1 MNPFSIILQRR
12 EMLLNLTKREL
23 KIRYRGSVLGFL
35 WTVLIPLFMALIY
48 VGFLRLMAGRGVPL
62 AEIVIGVFA
71 WQYTV
76 QCVNSGLHS
85 VTGNVNLVKKVAV
98 PRFIL
103 PLASTL
109 ANTTNYLLSLIV
121 QFPVVMLLQHAAGEP
136 VISPLVLAVPAV
148 LLLHFIFNL
157 AIALFMSAS
166 NVYFRDTEHLV
177 NVGLSAFFFM
187 SPVMYNLAFVDHM
200 TPKYPWLMDVYTLNP
215 VAVIITAYRSFIL
228 PGASMTYT
236 PSAAVAVL
244 ICPVLLIVA
253 YRIFQRA
260 QRYFADLL

>member
-1 MNPFSIILQRR
+1 VNPLSIILQRR
-12 EMLLNLTKREL
+12 EMLMNLTKREL

-35 WTVLIPLFMALIY
+35 WTVLIPLFMAMIY

-85 VTGNVNLVKKVAV
+85 ITGNVNLVKKVAV

-103 PLASTL
+103 PVASTL
-109 ANTTNYLLSLIV
+109 ANSINYLLSLIV
-121 QFPVVMLLQHAAGEP
+121 QFPVIMALQYFAGESLL
-136 VISPLVLAVPAV
+136 SPWFVALPFILVL
-148 LLLHFIFNL
+148 HFCFNL
-157 AIALFMSAS
+157 AMALFMSAS

-187 SPVMYNLAFVDHM
+187 SPIMYNLAFVDHM
-200 TPKYPWLMDVYTLNP
+200 TPQFPWLMDVYTLNP
-215 VAVIITAYRSFIL
+215 IAVIVTAYRSLLL
-228 PGASMTYT
+228 PGVEFTLTASAL
-236 PSAAVAVL
+236 AAIIVCPALLVA
-244 ICPVLLIVA
+244 A
-253 YRIFQRA
+253 YKTFQRA
-260 QRYFADLL
+260 QRNFADLL

>member
-1 MNPFSIILQRR
+1 
-12 EMLLNLTKREL
+12 MLVNLTKREL

-103 PLASTL
+103 PLAATT
-109 ANTTNYLLSLIV
+109 ANTVNYLLSLLV
-121 QFPVVMLLQHAAGEP
+121 QFPLLWFLQREAGGLSGWSLAFP
-136 VISPLVLAVPAV
+136 VVLAV
-148 LLLHFIFNL
+148 HFCFNL
-157 AIALFMSAS
+157 ALAMFMAAS

-187 SPVMYNLAFVDHM
+187 SPVMYNLDFVAHM
-200 TPKYPWLMDVYTLNP
+200 SESHPWLPDLYVLNP
-215 VAVIITAYRSFIL
+215 VAVLITGYRVLFL
-228 PGASMTYT
+228 GEGAFPWS
-236 PSAAVAVL
+236 PWSVAAIAL
-244 ICPVLLIVA
+244 CPVLLAAA
-253 YRIFQRA
+253 YLVFKRA
-260 QRYFADLL
+260 QRNFADYL